1 MTTFKFPKALGAC
14 ADLVYSLRQ
23 ERLAAQKVVDAL
35 EEKEKALREHIINT
49 LPKSEATGAAGKLA
63 RVTVMTKD
71 VPQVKDWEKFYAYV
85 KKNNAWDLMQ
95 RRRGRRRRHRG
106 LWPALHRQPRP
117 GDPPGKERAPERARP
132 RHLLRRRRC
141 RIHRLPHAVLR
152 RKIQVKSGYSAC
164 S

>member
-63 RVTVMTKD
+63 RVTVVTKE
-71 VPQVKDWEKFYAYV
+71 VPQVKDWKKFYAYV

-95 RRRGRRRRHRG
+95 RRLSAAAVTER
-106 LWPALHRQPRP
+106 WEA
-117 GDPPGKERAPERARP
+117 GKEVAGVEAFQ
-132 RHLLRRRRC
+132 
-141 RIHRLPHAVLR
+141 AVTLSIN
-152 RKIQVKSGYSAC
+152 KL
-164 S
+164 